1 VPEMGRFDVDLVGNY
16 AKGADL
22 AEGLRSA
29 SKKRQ
34 AEDDYDS
41 SRKAAGSEIDK
52 GLSDAQAAA
61 QSNENS
67 TADVNNMPGQQ
78 VQELLA
84 PSQKPAA
91 QPVGLSIVD
100 QAVQGNQPAIDSQ
113 IPPKADPTAAPFA
126 PAGLAQAKQVATPQ
140 VDADLRRVKEHE
152 LTAKY
157 LREKGQYDLAN
168 AELDKATAAH
178 GKYLATTQA
187 QRGQL
192 AGVFAR
198 NLDSGNIAGATE
210 AAKKLTGM
218 VHDGHEIQS
227 LTQNKDGTFSV
238 VYGADANAKPVTVTK
253 QQLIDLSKSFATPD
267 INKHYEEVLKTEK
280 FRSEIAENNSTVGL
294 NNAKAQNER
303 DGKGENAKGYKVEM
317 NEVSAALGTPA
328 VDARGRP
335 VSDPISGKQMV
346 NRNPEEERK
355 FFEWMQKSGI
365 KDTNEALAAYL
376 PTYNKKTGAP
386 TAAPQGKRDWSKY

>member
-1 VPEMGRFDVDLVGNY
+1 MGRFDVDLAGNY

-22 AEGLRSA
+22 VMGLRSA
-29 SKKRQ
+29 SKKQ
-34 AEDDYDS
+34 TEQDAYDE
-41 SRKAAGSEIDK
+41 SRRAAGEEIDR
-52 GLSDAQAAA
+52 GLSDAQAAGQA
-61 QSNENS
+61 REDSRAS
-67 TADVNNMPGQQ
+67 VNNAPGQQ
-78 VQELLA
+78 VQELLT

-100 QAVQGNQPAIDSQ
+100 QAVQGNQPVIDSQ
-113 IPPKADPTAAPFA
+113 LPPKAAPTAAPLA
-126 PAGLAQAKQVATPQ
+126 PAGLSQAKQVAKPQ
-140 VDADLRRVKEHE
+140 VDEDLRRVKEHE

-178 GKYLATTQA
+178 GKYLTNTQA
-187 QRGQL
+187 QRVQL
-192 AGVFAR
+192 AGVGAR
-198 NLDSGNIAGATE
+198 HLEAGNIEGATD
-210 AAKKLTGM
+210 AFKKLTGM

-227 LTQNKDGTFSV
+227 LTQNKDGTFNV
-238 VYGADANAKPVTVTK
+238 VYGADAKAKPVTVTK
-253 QQLIDLSKSFATPD
+253 KQLIDLSKSFATPD

-280 FRSEIAENNSTVGL
+280 FQSEINENNSTTGL

-317 NEVSAALGTPA
+317 GEVSAALGTPA
-328 VDARGRP
+328 VDARGKP